1 MVIDHNC
8 NENSAAID
16 GGNCWAA
23 PCGLTAGNAV
33 VYTVYTQT
41 CVLLSKHRVY
51 AGIYIQLLEKHD
63 MNAPSTDISLIGRI
77 SKARLAVSSS
87 VTAGLLPQAFVFCP
101 CSKHIYLYVIVFVGL
116 SLLYCVCLQFMH
128 CTAASLRFCGHGPSR
143 SHQG

>member
-1 MVIDHNC
+1 MDPVRRCLQSFQHTTYTAWLLTTIAMR
-8 NENSAAID
+8 NSSAID

-101 CSKHIYLYVIVFVGL
+101 CSKHVYL
-116 SLLYCVCLQFMH
+116 
-128 CTAASLRFCGHGPSR
+128 
-143 SHQG
+143 